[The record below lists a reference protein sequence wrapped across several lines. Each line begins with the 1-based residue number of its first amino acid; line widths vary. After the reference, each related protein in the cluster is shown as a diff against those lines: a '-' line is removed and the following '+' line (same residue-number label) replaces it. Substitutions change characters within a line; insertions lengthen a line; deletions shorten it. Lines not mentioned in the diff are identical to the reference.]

1 MNLLSALVALGI
13 LIFVHELGHFLVAKR
28 AGVKVNVF
36 SLGFGPKL
44 LGARWGETEYR
55 LSAVPLGGYV
65 RMVGESPGEEV
76 DPAELGR
83 SFAAKPLAWRVA
95 IVAAGPI
102 ANLLL
107 ALAVYYG
114 VLLAW
119 GIPSLTTL
127 VGEVLPERPAAL
139 AGIQKGDRVL
149 AVNDQPVEEWGA
161 MVAAIQQHGDRP
173 LEIVVDREG
182 QWRKLTLTPQRE
194 TATDLFGESREVFRV
209 GIVASQETRI
219 SELSAGEA
227 LPWAVRKTYLAGEII
242 FISVLKIIERKV
254 SVDNLGGPILIAQA
268 ASEAARH
275 GLAPFL
281 DLLALISVN
290 LAVLNLLPIP
300 ALDGGHLFFFLCEA
314 IRRKPL
320 SERARDR
327 AQQVGMAVLLLLM
340 TFLFYNDIA
349 RIVTGGQF

>member
-1 MNLLSALVALGI
+1 M
-13 LIFVHELGHFLVAKR
+13 
-28 AGVKVNVF
+28 
-36 SLGFGPKL
+36 
-44 LGARWGETEYR
+44 
-55 LSAVPLGGYV
+55 
-65 RMVGESPGEEV
+65 
-76 DPAELGR
+76 
-83 SFAAKPLAWRVA
+83 
-95 IVAAGPI
+95 
-102 ANLLL
+102 
-107 ALAVYYG
+107 
-114 VLLAW
+114 
-119 GIPSLTTL
+119 
-127 VGEVLPERPAAL
+127 
-139 AGIQKGDRVL
+139 
-149 AVNDQPVEEWGA
+149 
-161 MVAAIQQHGDRP
+161 
-173 LEIVVDREG
+173 
-182 QWRKLTLTPQRE
+182 
-194 TATDLFGESREVFRV
+194 